1 MDFQISGSQIAYF
14 ATDNATNND
23 TALALISEH
32 AALDPMASR
41 VRRASHIFNLAC
53 TAILFEVDEKSLDDA
68 RYDFED
74 EELPDTQAV
83 AAF

>member
-1 MDFQISGSQIAYF
+1 
-14 ATDNATNND
+14 
-23 TALALISEH
+23 
-32 AALDPMASR
+32 MASR

-53 TAILFEVDEKSLDDA
+53 TAILFEVDENSLDDA